1 MNRNIILLS
10 GDFIAAYVSG
20 QFCKNRAKKLL
31 EVVEQVREFKENEEK
46 AKEATV
52 VN

>member
-10 GDFIAAYVSG
+10 GAFIAAYVSG

-31 EVVEQVREFKENEEK
+31 EVVEQVRELKENEEK